1 MKSFE
6 NICKM
11 SQSKLKTYLTKYLK
25 SEYNDVTS
33 NDGFIYAKGTFP
45 VLLVAHMDTV
55 HKEKVKQIVY
65 EEGGNKISS
74 PQGIGGD
81 DRCGIYMTLNIIK
94 DYKCSILFT
103 EDEEIGCI
111 GANKFVKALRKKEIE
126 IAKVNY
132 IIELDRKGEQD
143 AVFYE
148 CDNPEFEQ
156 FILQDGAWKL
166 SYGSYTDIVELEP
179 EIGVAG
185 VNFSCGY
192 YKAHTTDEYVI
203 MSEMQTNIEK
213 VKQLLARTNQNEEF
227 EFIEAENG
235 YYGYSYGYGYDGYNN
250 ELKVYYI
257 AAQAKNGRYVENEF
271 YATSEAEAIG
281 LFMAENPNMCYN
293 DLVDVFCE
301 E

>member
-1 MKSFE
+1 MKRFE
-6 NICKM
+6 EICKM
-11 SQSKLKTYLTKYLK
+11 SQSQLKTYLTKYMK
-25 SEYNDVTS
+25 SKYNDVTV

-55 HKEKVKQIVY
+55 HKEKVKQVVY
-65 EEGGNKISS
+65 SDSGDKISS

-81 DRCGIYMTLNIIK
+81 DRCGIYMILNIIK
-94 DYKCSILFT
+94 DYNCSVLFT

-132 IIELDRKGEQD
+132 MIELDRKGDKD
-143 AVFYE
+143 AIFYE

-156 FILQDGAWKL
+156 FILKDNAWEL

-192 YKAHTTDEYVI
+192 YKAHTTNEYVI
-203 MSEMQTNIEK
+203 ISEMKANIDK
-213 VKQLLARTNQNEEF
+213 VKKLLARTYLDKEF

-235 YYGYSYGYGYDGYNN
+235 YYGYSYGYGGYYDY
-250 ELKVYYI
+250 ELKAYYI
-257 AAQAKNGRYVENEF
+257 AAQAKNGKYIEEEF
-271 YATSEAEAIG
+271 YAMSEAEAIG
-281 LFMAENPNMCYN
+281 LFMENNPNICYN

>member
-1 MKSFE
+1 MKRFE
-6 NICKM
+6 EICKM
-11 SQSKLKTYLTKYLK
+11 SQTQLKTYLTKYMK
-25 SEYNDVTS
+25 SKYNDVTS
-33 NDGFIYAKGTFP
+33 SDGFIYAKGTFP

-55 HKEKVKQIVY
+55 HKEKVKQIIY
-65 EEGGNKISS
+65 SDGGDKISS

-81 DRCGIYMTLNIIK
+81 DRCGIYMILNIIK
-94 DYKCSILFT
+94 DYKCSVLFT

-111 GANKFVKALRKKEIE
+111 GANKFVKTLRKKEIE

-132 IIELDRKGEQD
+132 MIELDRKGDKD

-156 FILQDGAWKL
+156 FILQDNDWQLA
-166 SYGSYTDIVELEP
+166 YGSYTDIVELEQ

-192 YKAHTTDEYVI
+192 HKAHTTDEYVI
-203 MSEMQTNIEK
+203 MSEMNANIDQ
-213 VKQLLARTNQNEEF
+213 VKKLLARTNQDEEF
-227 EFIEAENG
+227 EFIEADNG
-235 YYGYSYGYGYDGYNN
+235 YYGYGYGYGYTDY
-250 ELKVYYI
+250 EFKAYYI
-257 AAQAKNGRYVENEF
+257 AAQTKNGKYIEEEL

-281 LFMAENPNMCYN
+281 EFLINYPNVCYN